1 MTATRIVLVE
11 DDREV
16 RWHFG
21 SLISAEADFE
31 MVAEF
36 GDATSALAYVAAHPI
51 DVLLVDLGLPDR
63 DGIEVV
69 RLCAKLQPNSERVVV
84 TVFGDDARL
93 FASLEAG
100 ATGYVLKDDM
110 PSDIVACV
118 RMVRDGGSPVS
129 PSIAR
134 RLLGRFAARR
144 QAPGYAAPTVVPTA
158 APATTSAATSA
169 AVPDGP
175 PATGGENLSPREVE
189 ILSLIA
195 KGPSIAEIAA
205 LLQLSPDTVGT
216 HVKNIYRKLAV
227 HTRTEAVFEGR
238 SLGLLSR

>member
-21 SLISAEADFE
+21 SLISAEPDFE

-144 QAPGYAAPTVVPTA
+144 QTPGYAAPTVVPTA
-158 APATTSAATSA
+158 A
-169 AVPDGP
+169 PDGP